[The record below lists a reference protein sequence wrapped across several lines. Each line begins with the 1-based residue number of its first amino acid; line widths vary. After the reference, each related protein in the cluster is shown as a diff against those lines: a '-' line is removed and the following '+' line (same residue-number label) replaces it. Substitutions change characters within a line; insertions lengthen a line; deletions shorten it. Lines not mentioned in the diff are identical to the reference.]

1 MNNEYGIEKYEELFE
16 ELSSI
21 KNDLINPNI
30 KLADAIY
37 KVKRGKQVYA
47 ILNSILDSAEQEVE
61 KITEFNT
68 NVVDNITPQEH
79 YSVNNYNDYRDAN
92 FETLDNLD
100 INSLGVDSDEIPF

>member
-47 ILNSILDSAEQEVE
+47 ILNSILDKAEQEVE
-61 KITEFNT
+61 KITEINANT
-68 NVVDNITPQEH
+68 VKNQKIDEH
-79 YSVNNYNDYRDAN
+79 YSVNNFEDIN
-92 FETLDNLD
+92 FENLDNFD
-100 INSLGVDSDEIPF
+100 INNSGVDPYDLPF

>member
-37 KVKRGKQVYA
+37 KVKRGKQLYA
-47 ILNSILDSAEQEVE
+47 ILNSILDKAEEEVE
-61 KITEFNT
+61 KITDINT
-68 NVVDNITPQEH
+68 NTIENKNICEQ
-79 YSVNNYNDYRDAN
+79 Y
-92 FETLDNLD
+92 D
-100 INSLGVDSDEIPF
+100 INSLEDTNFEIPNSFDINSLDIDPYELPF

>member
-37 KVKRGKQVYA
+37 KVKRGKQLYA
-47 ILNSILDSAEQEVE
+47 ILNSILDKAEEEVE
-61 KITEFNT
+61 KLTDINT
-68 NVVDNITPQEH
+68 NTIENKNICEQ
-79 YSVNNYNDYRDAN
+79 Y
-92 FETLDNLD
+92 D
-100 INSLGVDSDEIPF
+100 INSLEDTNFEIPNSFDINSLDIDPYELPF